1 MGIRFEEGVMAGMN
15 GTAPILVVR
24 DSGAANRLSGYI
36 TEILHVEG
44 YNWFEAHDL
53 ARDALRP
60 EDLAGRQVVFL
71 THIEPSAKVQD
82 LLLGYVRQGGNLV
95 ALRPPREMAA
105 RLGFGSSGA
114 ERSIVDRYISF
125 NGICAVNA
133 GAEMGPVQFHGRG
146 EQYTWSGEP
155 NAVVAYFAA
164 NRDYVTSN
172 PAIVIGELGEGH
184 WAVFA
189 YDLAESAVLFH
200 QGRREQASTGLRP
213 DADGDLQ
220 YKPNDLFV
228 GFLDPA
234 LRHIPQADVHQDALA
249 RILEWMASLTQPM
262 PRVWQF
268 PNGARAAAFIN
279 GDSDNMAR
287 RDLDN
292 ALATADRYGVPYTTY
307 LKIEHHP
314 LLEPAEEASL
324 RARGHDF
331 GEHPWV
337 SNMPTL
343 EEMRAGLRAEL
354 GAFRA
359 RYGHD
364 PVTNRGHSVIWVGWT
379 ESAKYLRENGVRLDT
394 NFAGGR
400 FQRGGYVNGSG
411 LPVKFMDEDGE
422 LLDIYEQAT
431 MSTDDGWTT
440 DKSFAPALSIDECI
454 RLGKEQADAAIDRF
468 HTVYHPYFHPLATR
482 PAPRSVQRWLEAMLA
497 HCAARGF
504 HFVSGTGWVEFNDAR
519 RGLRMTECEF
529 DPDEL
534 VLQFTIEADSAAA
547 GATIAL
553 PHVYRGAAMAKAAVD
568 GEPLPIEPQALEGR
582 EQTLLA
588 ADYSAGESRRW
599 RVRWG

>member
-1 MGIRFEEGVMAGMN
+1 MSDSGK
-15 GTAPILVVR
+15 APMLVVW
-24 DSGAANRLSGYI
+24 DSGTPNRLSGYI
-36 TEILHVEG
+36 TEILHIEG
-44 YNWFEAHDL
+44 YNWFAVHDL
-53 ARDALRP
+53 ASDVLDA
-60 EDLAGRQVVFL
+60 EALAGRQVVFL
-71 THIEPSAKVQD
+71 AHVEPSAEVQGM
-82 LLLGYVRQGGNLV
+82 LLGYVRQGGNLV

-105 RLGFGSSGA
+105 ALGFGSSGA
-114 ERSIVDRYISF
+114 ERSMVDRYVSF
-125 NGICAVNA
+125 SGICAINA
-133 GAEMGPVQFHGRG
+133 GVEPGPIQFHGRG

-164 NRDYVTSN
+164 ERGYVTSN

-200 QGRREQASTGLRP
+200 QGRREQASTGTRP
-213 DADGDLQ
+213 DPDGDLQ
-220 YKPNDLFV
+220 FKPNDLFV
-228 GFLDPA
+228 DFLDPA
-234 LRHIPQADVHQDALA
+234 LRHLPQADLHQDALV
-249 RILEWMASLTQPM
+249 RILEWMASLTRPI
-262 PRVWQF
+262 PRLWHF

-279 GDSDNMAR
+279 GDSDNMSR

-292 ALATADRYGVPYTTY
+292 VLATADRYGVPYTTY

-314 LLEPAEEASL
+314 LVEPAEEKAL
-324 RARGHDF
+324 RQRGHDF

-337 SNMPTL
+337 AHMPTL
-343 EEMRAGLRAEL
+343 EEMRSGLRAEL

-364 PVTNRGHSVIWVGWT
+364 PITNRGHSVIWVGWT

-394 NFAGGR
+394 NFSGGR

-422 LLDIYEQAT
+422 LLDIYEQTT

-454 RLGKEQADAAIDRF
+454 ELGKEQADDAVDRL

-497 HCAARGF
+497 HCKARGF
-504 HFVSGTGWVEFNDAR
+504 HFVDGTGWVEFNDAK
-519 RGLRMTECEF
+519 RGLRMTEYEF
-529 DPDEL
+529 DGDAL
-534 VLQFTIEADSAAA
+534 ALDVSIEADSPIA
-547 GATIAL
+547 GATLAL
-553 PHVYRGAAMAKAAVD
+553 PYVHRGAAMSAATVD
-568 GEPLPIEPQALEGR
+568 GEPVAIDPQQLEGR
-582 EQTLLA
+582 EQALLS